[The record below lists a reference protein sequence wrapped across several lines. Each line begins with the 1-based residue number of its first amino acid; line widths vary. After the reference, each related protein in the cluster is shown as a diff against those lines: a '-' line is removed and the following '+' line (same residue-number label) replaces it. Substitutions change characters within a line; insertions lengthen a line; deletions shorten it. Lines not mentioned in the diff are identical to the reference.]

1 MPYGDELTPE
11 LIISKI
17 RDVVGSE
24 NAKLH
29 EPTFSNLEEEFVTKC
44 IRSGYVS
51 SVGSYVDE
59 FESRLQDFT
68 GARNVIAVV
77 NGTSAL
83 HLSLLLAGVK
93 EKDEVIV
100 PSLSFVATANA
111 VSYLGAT
118 PHFVD
123 CDEKNLGMSS
133 NALKDWLQNIS
144 EVSAGECRNKI
155 TGKRIK
161 AMVPMHALG
170 HPCYMDELLQIA
182 HDFRIQVVEDAA
194 ESLGSFYKDK
204 HTGTLGLL
212 GALSFN
218 GNKIITTGG
227 GGAILTDNDEIAKQA
242 RHLSTT
248 AKKDHAWEYFHDAIG
263 FNYRMPNINAA
274 LGCAQMENI
283 KKLIEAKRKL
293 YYAYKSSFSNINGLT
308 VLGEPENCTSNF
320 WLQAILLDNKFSYLK
335 DEILKKT
342 NFDGLMTRPLW
353 KLIFKLPSYSNCPR
367 SPTPVAEELEKNV
380 INIPSSAGIQWSI

>member
-123 CDEKNLGMSS
+123 CDETNLGMSS

-263 FNYRMPNINAA
+263 FNYLWPNINAA
-274 LGCAQMENI
+274 LGCAKRENI
-283 KKLIEAKRKL
+283 KKLIEANRK
-293 YYAYKSSFSNINGLT
+293 
-308 VLGEPENCTSNF
+308 
-320 WLQAILLDNKFSYLK
+320 
-335 DEILKKT
+335 
-342 NFDGLMTRPLW
+342 
-353 KLIFKLPSYSNCPR
+353 
-367 SPTPVAEELEKNV
+367 
-380 INIPSSAGIQWSI
+380 

>member
-17 RDVVGSE
+17 RDVVGSK

-93 EKDEVIV
+93 AEDEVIV

-111 VSYLGAT
+111 VSYIGAT

-133 NALKDWLQNIS
+133 NALKDWLQDIS
-144 EVSAGECRNKI
+144 EVSAGECRNKR

-170 HPCYMDELLQIA
+170 HPCSMDELLQIA
-182 HDFRIQVVEDAA
+182 HDFRIEVVEDAA

-242 RHLSTT
+242 KHLSTT
-248 AKKDHAWEYFHDAIG
+248 AKKDHAWEYFHDAVG

-293 YYAYKSSFSNINGLT
+293 YYAYESSFSNINGLT

-320 WLQAILLDNKFSYLK
+320 WLQAILLDDKFNYLK
-335 DEILKKT
+335 DEILNKT

-353 KLIFKLPSYSNCPR
+353 KLIFKLPSYATCPR
-367 SPTPVAEELEKNV
+367 SPTPVAEKLEKKV
-380 INIPSSAGIQWSI
+380 INIPSSAGIQWNT

>member
-17 RDVVGSE
+17 RDVVGSK

-242 RHLSTT
+242 KHLSTT

-283 KKLIEAKRKL
+283 EKLIEAKRKL
-293 YYAYKSSFSNINGLT
+293 YYAYKSSFSKINGLT